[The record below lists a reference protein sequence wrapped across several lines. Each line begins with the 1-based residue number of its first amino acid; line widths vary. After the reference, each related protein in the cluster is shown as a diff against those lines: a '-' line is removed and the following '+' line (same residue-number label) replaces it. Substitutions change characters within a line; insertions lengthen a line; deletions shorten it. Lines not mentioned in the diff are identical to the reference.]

1 VPDPAIDAAVR
12 ATTRAWCDAVRSARK
27 RPDSRR
33 RIHDF
38 RIATRQ
44 LLAVEELLA
53 PARSPQQ
60 AQVASRLAPAFRAA
74 GKLRD
79 AQLCSDR
86 LRAMREAHPVAA
98 QVDRDLRERLPRRT
112 GRFAAALAELDVD
125 RCKRDLR
132 KLRAGASRPVA
143 ARRLRSRRA
152 ELRAGLD
159 ALPTAPTLT
168 QIHRLRLLVKR
179 VRYMQEWL
187 TALNGRAPTATQQ
200 QELADL
206 QDRMGEIADARALQR
221 AIRRWQ
227 PRSIVD
233 RAGHRRLLR
242 SVRPPARR
250 LSPGL
255 KSKPAAGSLR
265 S

>member
-1 VPDPAIDAAVR
+1 VR
-12 ATTRAWCDAVRSARK
+12 RARK

-86 LRAMREAHPVAA
+86 LRAMRKAHPIAA
-98 QVDRDLRERLPRRT
+98 RVERDLRERLPRRT
-112 GRFAAALAELDVD
+112 RRFAAALAELDVD

-132 KLRAGASRPVA
+132 KLRASASRPVA

-152 ELRAGLD
+152 QLRAKLE
-159 ALPTAPTLT
+159 APPAARTLAE
-168 QIHRLRLLVKR
+168 IHRVRLLVKR

-187 TALNGRAPTATQQ
+187 TALTGSAPTAMQQ
-200 QELADL
+200 QELVAL
-206 QDRMGEIADARALQR
+206 QERMGEIADTRALRR

-227 PRSIVD
+227 PESSRD
-233 RAGHRRLLR
+233 RAAHQRLLR
-242 SVRPPARR
+242 SVRPRAQ
-250 LSPGL
+250 LT
-255 KSKPAAGSLR
+255 AAGKR
-265 S
+265 A

>member
-1 VPDPAIDAAVR
+1 M
-12 ATTRAWCDAVRSARK
+12 
-27 RPDSRR
+27 
-33 RIHDF
+33 
-38 RIATRQ
+38 
-44 LLAVEELLA
+44 
-53 PARSPQQ
+53 
-60 AQVASRLAPAFRAA
+60 ASRLAPAFRAA

-79 AQLCSDR
+79 AQLCSDK
-86 LRAMREAHPVAA
+86 LRAMRKAHPVAA

-112 GRFAAALAELDVD
+112 RRFAAALAELDVD

-159 ALPTAPTLT
+159 ALTTAPTLT

>member
-1 VPDPAIDAAVR
+1 MPDPAIDAAVR
-12 ATTRAWCDAVRSARK
+12 ATTRAWCDAVRRARK
-27 RPDSRR
+27 RPHKRC

-86 LRAMREAHPVAA
+86 LRAMRKAHPVAA
-98 QVDRDLRERLPRRT
+98 QVDRDLREQLPRRT
-112 GRFAAALAELDVD
+112 QRFAAALAELDVD

-132 KLRAGASRPVA
+132 KLRIGASRPVA

-152 ELRAGLD
+152 QLRARLA
-159 ALPTAPTLT
+159 ALPAAPTLAD
-168 QIHRLRLLVKR
+168 IHRLRLLVKR
-179 VRYMQEWL
+179 VRYMQAWL
-187 TALNGRAPTATQQ
+187 TALTDLAPTATQQ

-206 QDRMGEIADARALQR
+206 QDCMGEIADARALQR

-227 PRSIVD
+227 PDSSRD
-233 RAGHRRLLR
+233 RARQQRLLR
-242 SVRPPARR
+242 SVRPRAQRT
-250 LSPGL
+250 
-255 KSKPAAGSLR
+255 AAGKR
-265 S
+265 A